1 MIKMEDR
8 YLKFNKSFMYVMD
21 DKGDKIDV
29 PSLVARAFNRYRY
42 DITTKELQMKCL
54 ECNEWITVMQIQD
67 STFKEIEGQDRVE
80 KIYTRDKTDFYYS
93 NRCRICNNK
102 LDEDRDKENEII
114 KDTEKNSKYT
124 LYLRASNKEYL
135 EFKAAA
141 MGLDI
146 AAVLN
151 ALIEKDKNPESIEKL
166 KIEFSKR
173 VDKKFNIN
181 K

>member
-1 MIKMEDR
+1 MEDR
-8 YLKFNKSFMYVMD
+8 YLKFNKSFMYVMSD
-21 DKGDKIDV
+21 EGDKIDV

-67 STFKEIEGQDRVE
+67 NTFKEIEGQDRVE
-80 KIYTRDKTDFYYS
+80 KIYTRDKMDFYYS
-93 NRCRICNNK
+93 NRCMMCNSK
-102 LDEDRDKENEII
+102 LDEDKDKEQEVK

-124 LYLRASNKEYL
+124 LYLKQSNKEYL

-141 MGLDI
+141 LGLDI

-151 ALIEKDKNPESIEKL
+151 ALIEKDKTPDNIQKL
-166 KIEFSKR
+166 KDEFAKR
-173 VDKKFNIN
+173 VDKKF
-181 K
+181 KRVL